1 MSIALPLQPSRLW
14 HRRWPEALAYSALGG
29 AAILAAAGV
38 SGATPL
44 SDIFDLAMDNAAP
57 ASAVAA
63 APPAPLSM
71 DIENLTAEQA
81 AAANANIPLKGDALA
96 ATPFVFGQASSSDRA
111 NALDCLTQAVYY
123 EAATE
128 PEDGQRA
135 VAQVVL
141 NRVRHPA
148 FPNSV
153 CGVVY
158 QGSTRP
164 TGCQFTFTCDGSL
177 TRAPL
182 EALWNRS
189 RKVAEQALAGQVYA
203 PVGHATHYHA
213 NYVLPYWASSQ
224 VKTSVIGAHIFY
236 RWPGSWGTPAAFS
249 QHWSGHEANP
259 AMLRIAALNA
269 PHVTPTVKTPATT
282 TLSQLEAKGVEV
294 KDLGGRVQL
303 RFAPQARDAVE
314 KATTKPAA
322 YVESVEAS
330 DNLRYAL
337 GEAEPAADQQ
347 ALGTKVAQ

>member
-1 MSIALPLQPSRLW
+1 MSNALSLQPSGLW
-14 HRRWPEALAYSALGG
+14 HRHWREIVASSALGV

-44 SDIFDLAMDNAAP
+44 SEFFAFDSDVHAAP
-57 ASAVAA
+57 ASVP

-71 DIENLTAEQA
+71 DVEQLSAEQA
-81 AAANANIPLKGDALA
+81 AAANANIPIKGDAQA
-96 ATPFVFGQASSSDRA
+96 AAPFVFGKASVSDRGR
-111 NALDCLTQAVYY
+111 ALDCLTQAVYY

-135 VAQVVL
+135 VAQVIL

-158 QGSTRP
+158 EGSTRP
-164 TGCQFTFTCDGSL
+164 TGCQFTFTCDGSM
-177 TRAPL
+177 TRTPVA
-182 EALWNRS
+182 ALWKRS
-189 RKVAEQALAGQVYA
+189 HKIAEQALAGLVYA
-203 PVGHATHYHA
+203 PVGHSTHYHA

-236 RWPGSWGTPAAFS
+236 RWPGNWGLPAAFV
-249 QHWSGHEANP
+249 QRWSGHEANP
-259 AMLRIAALNA
+259 VALRLAALNA
-269 PHVTPTVKTPATT
+269 PHVAPTITTPATA
-282 TLSQLEAKGVEV
+282 TLAQLEAKGVEV

-303 RFAPQARDAVE
+303 RFAPQAREAVE
-314 KATTKPAA
+314 KATTSPKA

-337 GEAEPAADQQ
+337 DGAAPASEQP
-347 ALGTKVAQ
+347 ALGNKSAE